1 MIQTLIIDLILV
13 GIVVYG
19 VWNEEKLVA
28 IEDELWAITK
38 WVVKNPRKALKN
50 IERSIFA

>member
-19 VWNEEKLVA
+19 VWNEEKLIKA
-28 IEDELWAITK
+28 EDELWAVIK
-38 WVVKNPRKALKN
+38 WAVKHPNKVLKN
-50 IERSIFA
+50 IERSVFG